1 MRIAENAVSSMSPD
15 EPMPMDNADYHR
27 HAAVSKSHLDQVA
40 RSPLHYWARYLDPNR
55 VEPEPTP
62 AMLVG
67 TAVHTHIL
75 ELDEWDKRYVVMP
88 EGIDRRT
95 KQGKAEWE
103 AFSTAASGR
112 TVISRTDA
120 EQVMRMG
127 HAVYSHPAAAML
139 LKQLPGKAETTHMW
153 SDATSGLQCKC
164 RPDWLTDDGSLI
176 IDLKTTEDASP
187 KGFEKSV
194 GNWRYHVQA
203 AWYLHGIEQA
213 SGTRPDQFIFICVEK
228 KPPYAVAVY
237 AADPEMIEIGWQQAQ
252 RDLEVLATCKAANA
266 WPGYSDQIETISLPR
281 WMRPRPDG
289 SMPTAPTEIEQF

>member
-1 MRIAENAVSSMSPD
+1 MRIAGNAVSLMSPD
-15 EPMPMDNADYHR
+15 ELLPMENADYHR

-55 VEPEPTP
+55 IEFEPTP
-62 AMLVG
+62 AMQVG
-67 TAVHTHIL
+67 TAVHTHVL
-75 ELDEWDKRYVVMP
+75 ELDQWDQRYVVMP
-88 EGIDRRT
+88 DGIDRRT
-95 KQGKAEWE
+95 KQGKAEWD
-103 AFSTAASGR
+103 AFSTASSGR
-112 TVISRTDA
+112 TVLSKADA

-127 HAVYSHPAAAML
+127 QAVYGHPAAAML

-153 SDATSGLQCKC
+153 TDADTGLQCKC

-187 KGFEKSV
+187 KGFEKSI

-203 AWYLHGIEQA
+203 AWYLHGLEQA
-213 SGTRPDQFIFICVEK
+213 TGIRPEQFIFICVEK

-237 AADPEMIEIGWQQAQ
+237 AAASEMIDAGWAAAQ

-266 WPGYSDQIETISLPR
+266 WPGYSEQIEIISLPP

-289 SMPTAPTEIEQF
+289 TTLTTPPEIELY